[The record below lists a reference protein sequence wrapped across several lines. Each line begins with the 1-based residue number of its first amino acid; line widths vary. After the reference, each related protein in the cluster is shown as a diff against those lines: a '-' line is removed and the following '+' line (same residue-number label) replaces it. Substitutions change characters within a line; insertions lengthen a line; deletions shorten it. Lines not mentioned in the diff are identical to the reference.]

1 MKELFSLRT
10 VRKKIIMISKAAGL
24 FLIVSYI
31 ISTRLPFVQD
41 ISFLIWTAFV
51 ILLVFA
57 VDYLLGHFISDP
69 VAKICGAAHQ
79 IAELDFSSPCEV
91 SSEDEFG
98 VLARDLNKMSG
109 KLQHTLQELEHVNAQ
124 LEKDIQQERLLL
136 QERKELID
144 RLSHEMKT
152 PLGVIRA
159 FAEGIQDETDESTKQ
174 KYSEIIIS
182 ETERM
187 STLITTLLD
196 LSALENGAAQLM
208 PESFGF
214 VEFLETIA
222 GRLLIDIPEPHF
234 ELQYELPEQETY
246 VYADKQRMEQVLN
259 NLIVNAEKNVS
270 SNGMIRLSL
279 IRRDGKL
286 CFSIFNQGKPIP
298 EEKLPRIWEKFYR
311 DKNAGYRGSGLGL
324 AIAAQVLSMHD
335 IEYGVK
341 NLPDGVEFYFFIP
354 IAE

>member
-31 ISTRLPFVQD
+31 ISTRLPFLQD

-69 VAKICGAAHQ
+69 VAKICGAAHR

-98 VLARDLNKMSG
+98 VLAEDLNKMSG

-159 FAEGIQDETDESTKQ
+159 FAEGLQDETDESTKQ

-208 PESFGF
+208 PERFGF

-222 GRLLIDIPEPHF
+222 GRLLMDIPESHF
-234 ELQYELPEQETY
+234 KLQYELPEQETY

-279 IRRDGKL
+279 IRQDGKL

-311 DKNAGYRGSGLGL
+311 DKNTGYRGSGLGL